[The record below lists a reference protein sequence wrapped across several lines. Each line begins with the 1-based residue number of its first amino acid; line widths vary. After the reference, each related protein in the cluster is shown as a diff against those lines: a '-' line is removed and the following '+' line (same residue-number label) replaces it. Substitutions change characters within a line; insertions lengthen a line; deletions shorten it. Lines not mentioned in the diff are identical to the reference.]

1 MNKEKINATKLP
13 ADSNKELEESEKR
26 INNLLDGIGDWEK
39 LIELLYK
46 IINNKIKNFDF
57 NHADW
62 MDIKDTDVRDKSKE
76 VISDILKL
84 LKEKQE
90 NEILIEQ
97 LNLLVAALQEG
108 KIDTFQVKQETIL
121 NQEILTLLQNIKAE
135 IINSSNNA
143 NNNNLNNIDF
153 SVITNEL
160 KVATSNLKTN
170 EVKLIYII
178 QILEN
183 LENNKDNLELK
194 QIQETLN
201 NLNESF
207 NLIDFKTTLAV
218 TANNLKTNEDKLI
231 KISAIL
237 AKLEETRNTFEDN
250 LTLEFQKISDSLN
263 NLNHHIKFQETLE
276 QTKKELERKEKALR
290 DKETELEST
299 KAKVKELEHNKKV
312 LQDKETELE
321 GTKEKLVELERKEK
335 ALRDEK
341 TELESHKEKLEQ
353 LNNLIF
359 KQDEIILVK
368 DFINNTLRDLIVEQI
383 DNHFPNSNINFERDC
398 RIKINNLK
406 DTDLL
411 EGQDLKVE
419 VEIFENKTVK
429 AILTFEFQVEY
440 QYDEKMQLKLLNDTL
455 RPAIPDGLWN
465 SHATGK
471 YDILID
477 SETTF
482 SKVGQDTMQV
492 IPLPWLLAEE
502 YLPVK
507 IAIEAIATNYW
518 SCFFAGWWGEEIT
531 VIGAWP
537 EYNVIP
543 TWNVSGPNG
552 SNFIKMQSLFSHNRG
567 YFNEIFNII
576 EKRLN
581 GLGINCSVRKKA
593 IVNKDNLFL
602 GIGMGNLNFYNSIAE
617 QTNKTFD
624 PTKRQFFIQVSFD
637 VILANKQ
644 VIEYPGVVFTISDL
658 LTLYK

>member
-1 MNKEKINATKLP
+1 
-13 ADSNKELEESEKR
+13 
-26 INNLLDGIGDWEK
+26 
-39 LIELLYK
+39 
-46 IINNKIKNFDF
+46 
-57 NHADW
+57 

-455 RPAIPDGLWN
+455 RPAIPDGL
-465 SHATGK
+465 
-471 YDILID
+471 
-477 SETTF
+477 
-482 SKVGQDTMQV
+482 
-492 IPLPWLLAEE
+492 
-502 YLPVK
+502 
-507 IAIEAIATNYW
+507 
-518 SCFFAGWWGEEIT
+518 
-531 VIGAWP
+531 
-537 EYNVIP
+537 
-543 TWNVSGPNG
+543 
-552 SNFIKMQSLFSHNRG
+552 
-567 YFNEIFNII
+567 
-576 EKRLN
+576 
-581 GLGINCSVRKKA
+581 
-593 IVNKDNLFL
+593 
-602 GIGMGNLNFYNSIAE
+602 
-617 QTNKTFD
+617 
-624 PTKRQFFIQVSFD
+624 
-637 VILANKQ
+637 
-644 VIEYPGVVFTISDL
+644 
-658 LTLYK
+658 